1 MGKNEYIGD
10 FNNFINYKKYIINT
24 VTCLNQP
31 TNEEGIPINS
41 YGTLLV
47 EKDTHSIHQIFFS
60 DSLDDVYIRRYNS
73 TWTNWR
79 RQELVVEK
87 SLTQNG
93 YIKYASKLLLQWGY
107 ATAKSNIT
115 AAFNISFTYCPI
127 VISCI
132 DSPSVNNYQVI
143 NSVSTNNFTINR
155 STDVKGSFWFAIGY

>member
-24 VTCLNQP
+24 VNCLNQP
-31 TNEEGIPINS
+31 TNENGSPIGS
-41 YGTLLV
+41 FGTLLV

-79 RQELVVEK
+79 QQEIIVEE
-87 SLTQNG
+87 SLAQNG

-107 ATAKSNIT
+107 AIMGSNMT
-115 AAFNISFTYCPI
+115 AAFNISFTSGPM

-132 DSPSVNNYQVI
+132 DSPIINDYQVI

-155 STDVKGSFWFAIGY
+155 NAENKGSFWFAIGY